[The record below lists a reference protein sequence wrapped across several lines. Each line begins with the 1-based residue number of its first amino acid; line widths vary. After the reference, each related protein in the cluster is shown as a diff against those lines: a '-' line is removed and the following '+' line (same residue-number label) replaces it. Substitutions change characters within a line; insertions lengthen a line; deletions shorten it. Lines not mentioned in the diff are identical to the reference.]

1 MSEEILRAMME
12 LFALIV
18 KQDGGML
25 QSERDF
31 VSAFL
36 TKQLPHQS
44 ADEFMHLFL
53 ENAGPLRQKGKKPM
67 SGSASVKDSV
77 RILNNCNKINKTLS
91 QEQRVIVLMRC
102 FELIDSGRQYTPQR
116 MNIINTMAEVFRIS
130 TSEFNSIMQFVREDD
145 RAGFTDQSMIVI
157 NTGPVAY
164 NKPGP
169 ESFIVFLKV
178 ASVNLYFM
186 KCFCDGNTLLNGL
199 PLVCRRVYL
208 FAPGS
213 SVQAPPAP
221 SIYYSD
227 VISAFAAGKDIHRL
241 SFVAEK
247 ISYSFPDRT
256 PAITDVSFAAGEG
269 MLIGIMGASG
279 SGKTTLLNLLTGL
292 VKPESG
298 EIRINSI
305 PIHTDDKR
313 LDGVIGYVPQDDILI
328 EDLTVFENL
337 FYAASLCF
345 AGRKRE

>member
-53 ENAGPLRQKGKKPM
+53 ENAGPLGQKGKKPM

-116 MNIINTMAEVFRIS
+116 MNIINTIAEVFRIS

-145 RAGFTDQSMIVI
+145 RAGFSDQSMIVI
-157 NTGPVAY
+157 DTGRVAY

-199 PLVCRRVYL
+199 PW
-208 FAPGS
+208 
-213 SVQAPPAP
+213 
-221 SIYYSD
+221 
-227 VISAFAAGKDIHRL
+227 FAAGSTCLPREVLYRRL
-241 SFVAEK
+241 LHQAYITV
-247 ISYSFPDRT
+247 ISSQLLLPERIFTGSLSWPKRS
-256 PAITDVSFAAGEG
+256 AIPS
-269 MLIGIMGASG
+269 
-279 SGKTTLLNLLTGL
+279 LTEL
-292 VKPESG
+292 RP
-298 EIRINSI
+298 
-305 PIHTDDKR
+305 
-313 LDGVIGYVPQDDILI
+313 
-328 EDLTVFENL
+328 
-337 FYAASLCF
+337 
-345 AGRKRE
+345 